1 MLRFNNRTGII
12 ICYAKEISIHLMLR
26 FNCDVCSKLSGIL
39 EFQYILCY
47 GSTRILNTPR
57 TPINIFQY
65 ILCYGSTL
73 HKFVFTKSFMQF
85 QYILCYGSTVL
96 EIAKY
101 SAKGK
106 FQYILCYG
114 STNKTLIKRAYKNI
128 SIHLMLRF
136 NLLHLCILYFSSYQI
151 VVAVST
157 FFIIFS
163 NDKYFFSQKSKT
175 SLKA

>member
-114 STNKTLIKRAYKNI
+114 STSCTYAFYISHHIK
-128 SIHLMLRF
+128 
-136 NLLHLCILYFSSYQI
+136 
-151 VVAVST
+151 
-157 FFIIFS
+157 
-163 NDKYFFSQKSKT
+163 
-175 SLKA
+175 

>member
-1 MLRFNNRTGII
+1 MTI
-12 ICYAKEISIHLMLR
+12 
-26 FNCDVCSKLSGIL
+26 KLEFIP

-47 GSTRILNTPR
+47 GSTFFCTAFYRRRKHFNTS
-57 TPINIFQY
+57 Y
-65 ILCYGSTL
+65 
-73 HKFVFTKSFMQF
+73 V
-85 QYILCYGSTVL
+85 TVQL
-96 EIAKY
+96 IP
-101 SAKGK
+101 
-106 FQYILCYG
+106 
-114 STNKTLIKRAYKNI
+114 THNKNPPKNI

-136 NLLHLCILYFSSYQI
+136 NYINTTCSFNFIFISIHLMLRFNFDVFFIKFNYARFQYILCYGSTILQCAKQTRSYHFNTSYVTVQLLHLCILYFSSYQI